1 MGRTPWGPESAYA
14 APGLYDATKA
24 SRWGWLNFDWSDGS
38 AMWQDKLPGHH
49 DEAGMGEQCKRIK
62 ALGTGTRCFVY
73 RNTELA
79 LQWEETSRAAMTQRN
94 VDAGWFLRY
103 KTKAGCD
110 ASVPCNVAAYH
121 NANQLPL
128 IPCNNKKPIN
138 ISAPNCGNC
147 CNFTGSNG
155 TGAYNEPIGGPWP
168 VTPGGGP
175 RFGTNALGDGQLF
188 WDYRTQEVRDYF
200 AKEVLLAGAA
210 SKDVDGFFTDDP
222 GGFGQEH
229 PSVQAWVQLTPAEV
243 TALQRGTQQA
253 WMQGL
258 ALLAKAKK
266 YIAQAYRITPP
277 FVPSPTTACASWMR
291 SQCAVPANES
301 TLVFPP
307 AKGNLS
313 MAAFLVA
320 RGPFAYIGASKAT
333 IENGTSSDPLFL
345 LHRYDTGEPT
355 GACTEAKKGVF
366 SRAWSK
372 GKAIVDC
379 TTATGTLDFKLL
391 EALQ

>member
-1 MGRTPWGPESAYA
+1 MI
-14 APGLYDATKA
+14 L
-24 SRWGWLNFDWSDGS
+24 
-38 AMWQDKLPGHH
+38 
-49 DEAGMGEQCKRIK
+49 
-62 ALGTGTRCFVY
+62 
-73 RNTELA
+73 
-79 LQWEETSRAAMTQRN
+79 
-94 VDAGWFLRY
+94 
-103 KTKAGCD
+103 
-110 ASVPCNVAAYH
+110 
-121 NANQLPL
+121 
-128 IPCNNKKPIN
+128 
-138 ISAPNCGNC
+138 
-147 CNFTGSNG
+147 
-155 TGAYNEPIGGPWP
+155 
-168 VTPGGGP
+168 
-175 RFGTNALGDGQLF
+175 
-188 WDYRTQEVRDYF
+188 
-200 AKEVLLAGAA
+200 
-210 SKDVDGFFTDDP
+210 
-222 GGFGQEH
+222 
-229 PSVQAWVQLTPAEV
+229 
-243 TALQRGTQQA
+243 RGTQQA

-307 AKGNLS
+307 AKDNMS

-345 LHRYDTGEPT
+345 LHRHDTGEPT

>member
-38 AMWQDKLPGHH
+38 AMWQDKLPGHN
-49 DEAGMGEQCKRIK
+49 DEAVMVEQCKRIK

-155 TGAYNEPIGGPWP
+155 TGASHHLERGDRVAP
-168 VTPGGGP
+168 VE
-175 RFGTNALGDGQLF
+175 RAAIDDHDGD
-188 WDYRTQEVRDYF
+188 
-200 AKEVLLAGAA
+200 LAEA
-210 SKDVDGFFTDDP
+210 
-222 GGFGQEH
+222 
-229 PSVQAWVQLTPAEV
+229 
-243 TALQRGTQQA
+243 R
-253 WMQGL
+253 
-258 ALLAKAKK
+258 
-266 YIAQAYRITPP
+266 
-277 FVPSPTTACASWMR
+277 
-291 SQCAVPANES
+291 
-301 TLVFPP
+301 
-307 AKGNLS
+307 
-313 MAAFLVA
+313 A
-320 RGPFAYIGASKAT
+320 RGAVGAELA
-333 IENGTSSDPLFL
+333 
-345 LHRYDTGEPT
+345 
-355 GACTEAKKGVF
+355 EAQP
-366 SRAWSK
+366 A
-372 GKAIVDC
+372 
-379 TTATGTLDFKLL
+379 L
-391 EALQ
+391 EARRVVDLQLAERRAAVLVEQPQRVAVHALNDFVGLH